1 VSELRVDLTA
11 LVDGQAVARESFKG
25 PEISCVIGRGEGTD
39 FRVISHGVSRKHCKI
54 ATEGGGLILTD
65 LGSANGTYVAGQ
77 RVSRRALVG
86 EGEFAVCSC
95 VIRYSIKTSL
105 PEGADRLMPISRQG
119 FADLTMQ
126 VTPKNLR
133 KETRRKVVRP
143 ALRGH
148 LVRRAEGS
156 VPTRVVLLHKA
167 TMILGAGEG
176 ADHPLPKGARVSA
189 LVLRADSLFHILD
202 VSPKC
207 DSVKVNGEARATA
220 PLYDQDELEVAGTT
234 FLYRD
239 GFPRKAD
246 PPTQRWSR
254 GDV

>member
-1 VSELRVDLTA
+1 MSELRIELTA
-11 LVDGQAVARESFKG
+11 LVDGQAVARQTFEG
-25 PEISCVIGRGEGTD
+25 PEISCVIGRGEGSD
-39 FRVISHGVSRKHCKI
+39 FRVVSHGVSRQHCKI
-54 ATEGGGLILTD
+54 ATEGGGVILSD
-65 LGSANGTYVAGQ
+65 LGSSNGTYVAGK

-95 VIRYSIKTSL
+95 VIRYAVKTSL
-105 PEGADRLMPISRQG
+105 PETTGSLSSLSRG

-126 VTPKNLR
+126 VTPQSLR

-148 LVRRAEGS
+148 LVRRAEGAA
-156 VPTRVVLLHKA
+156 PTRVVLLHKGTVA
-167 TMILGAGEG
+167 LGAGEG
-176 ADHPLPKGARVSA
+176 VDHELPKGPRVAA
-189 LVLRADSLFHILD
+189 LLLRADALFHVLD
-202 VSPKC
+202 VSHKC
-207 DSVKVNGEARATA
+207 DQVKVNGEARATA

-234 FLYRD
+234 FLFRD

-254 GDV
+254 GEV